1 MHSHAREV
9 PPKIP
14 DNKSLFV
21 AIDLLCYRSG
31 EATKYERFDSDYMR
45 ALIEFGCR
53 DRFDRRRYLPA
64 IGTNA
69 L

>member
-1 MHSHAREV
+1 MTV
-9 PPKIP
+9 PTKIP

-21 AIDLLCYRSG
+21 ATDLLHYRG
-31 EATKYERFDSDYMR
+31 REATKYERFDSDYMR
-45 ALIEFGCR
+45 TLIGFGCR
-53 DRFDRRRYLPA
+53 DRFDRRRPLPA